1 MTTHAVRWDAAI
13 GGIIFALISGIWLA
27 DYSGLIDFEIAW
39 KLNASL
45 LIPTVLVIG
54 GLLGIIATLRSPK
67 STGETHE

>member
-27 DYSGLIDFEIAW
+27 DYSGLIDFELAW
-39 KLNASL
+39 SLNVNYIL
-45 LIPTVLVIG
+45 PTVLIIG
-54 GLLGIIATLRSPK
+54 GLLGIAATLRSPK